1 MPVSLFGML
10 SGWRNGHPHLTF
22 RADFFLPVTHN
33 QNGRAAMSASADV
46 FGTSQKCQLLK
57 R

>member
-10 SGWRNGHPHLTF
+10 SGWRNGHPHLAF